1 MVINRLY
8 VLYLFCFNRK
18 YTNTRIKG
26 DMKKS
31 ILFIITLAFL
41 NACAEYSAFVGPS
54 LTMAKSGSVLQSGTS
69 LATSYGI
76 KKAIG
81 KSPGEY
87 VLSMAKKNH
96 KLAMDKK
103 NHKLDTRLNEN
114 NNIILAQNDN
124 IRECETIHSSP
135 LTEIFFDT
143 LDEIDCLRDPF
154 SNIK

>member
-1 MVINRLY
+1 MVIKYLY
-8 VLYLFCFNRK
+8 VDYLFCFNRK

-31 ILFIITLAFL
+31 ILLIITLAFL
-41 NACAEYSAFVGPS
+41 NACAEYSAFVGPTI
-54 LTMAKSGSVLQSGTS
+54 TMAKSGSVLQSGTS

-81 KSPGEY
+81 QSPGEY
-87 VLSMAKKNH
+87 VLS
-96 KLAMDKK
+96 LAKK
-103 NHKLDTRLNEN
+103 NHKLDTLLDKN
-114 NNIILAQNDN
+114 NNIIIAQNDN
-124 IRECETIHSSP
+124 IRECETMHSSP

-154 SNIK
+154 SILK

>member
-1 MVINRLY
+1 MVIKYLY
-8 VLYLFCFNRK
+8 VDYLFCFNRK

-31 ILFIITLAFL
+31 IILIITLAFL

-81 KSPGEY
+81 QSPSEY
-87 VLSMAKKNH
+87 VLSLAKKNH
-96 KLAMDKK
+96 KPDTL
-103 NHKLDTRLNEN
+103 LDQN
-114 NNIILAQNDN
+114 NNITLAQNNNITLAQNDS
-124 IRECETIHSSP
+124 IRECETTHSSP

>member
-1 MVINRLY
+1 
-8 VLYLFCFNRK
+8 
-18 YTNTRIKG
+18 
-26 DMKKS
+26 MKKS

-81 KSPGEY
+81 QSPSEY
-87 VLSMAKKNH
+87 VLS
-96 KLAMDKK
+96 LAKK

-124 IRECETIHSSP
+124 IRECKTIHSSP

-154 SNIK
+154 SNLK

>member
-1 MVINRLY
+1 MVINGLY

-31 ILFIITLAFL
+31 IILIITLAFL

-54 LTMAKSGSVLQSGTS
+54 ITMAKSGSVLQSGTS

-81 KSPGEY
+81 QSPGEY
-87 VLSMAKKNH
+87 VLSLAKKNH
-96 KLAMDKK
+96 KPDTL
-103 NHKLDTRLNEN
+103 LDQN
-114 NNIILAQNDN
+114 NNITAQNNNITLAQNDN
-124 IRECETIHSSP
+124 IRECETTHSSP
-135 LTEIFFDT
+135 LTEIFFNT

-154 SNIK
+154 STLK

>member
-1 MVINRLY
+1 MVINGLY

-31 ILFIITLAFL
+31 IILIITLAFL

-81 KSPGEY
+81 QSPGEY
-87 VLSMAKKNH
+87 VLSLAKKNH
-96 KLAMDKK
+96 KPDTL
-103 NHKLDTRLNEN
+103 LDQN
-114 NNIILAQNDN
+114 NNITAQNNNITLAQNDN
-124 IRECETIHSSP
+124 IRECETTHSSP

-154 SNIK
+154 STLK

>member
-1 MVINRLY
+1 MVIKYLY
-8 VLYLFCFNRK
+8 VDYLFCFNRK

-31 ILFIITLAFL
+31 IILIIALAFL

-81 KSPGEY
+81 QSPSEY
-87 VLSMAKKNH
+87 VLS
-96 KLAMDKK
+96 LAKK

>member
-1 MVINRLY
+1 
-8 VLYLFCFNRK
+8 
-18 YTNTRIKG
+18 
-26 DMKKS
+26 MKKS
-31 ILFIITLAFL
+31 IILIITLAFL

-81 KSPGEY
+81 QSPGEY
-87 VLSMAKKNH
+87 VLSLAKKNH
-96 KLAMDKK
+96 KPDTL
-103 NHKLDTRLNEN
+103 LDQN
-114 NNIILAQNDN
+114 NNITLAQNNNITLAQNDS
-124 IRECETIHSSP
+124 IRECETTHSSP

-154 SNIK
+154 STLK

>member
-1 MVINRLY
+1 MVIKYLY
-8 VLYLFCFNRK
+8 VDYLFCFNRK

-69 LATSYGI
+69 LATSYAI

-81 KSPGEY
+81 QSPSEY
-87 VLSMAKKNH
+87 VLS
-96 KLAMDKK
+96 LAKK

>member
-1 MVINRLY
+1 MVINGLY

-31 ILFIITLAFL
+31 IILIITLAFL

-81 KSPGEY
+81 QSPSEY
-87 VLSMAKKNH
+87 VMS
-96 KLAMDKK
+96 LAKK
-103 NHKLDTRLNEN
+103 NHKLDTRLNQN

>member
-1 MVINRLY
+1 MVIKYLY
-8 VLYLFCFNRK
+8 VDYLFCFNRK

-81 KSPGEY
+81 QSPSEY
-87 VLSMAKKNH
+87 VLS
-96 KLAMDKK
+96 LAKK

>member
-1 MVINRLY
+1 MVIKYLY
-8 VLYLFCFNRK
+8 VDYLFCFNRK

-81 KSPGEY
+81 QSPSEY
-87 VLSMAKKNH
+87 VLS
-96 KLAMDKK
+96 LAKK

-114 NNIILAQNDN
+114 NNIILAQIDN

-154 SNIK
+154 SILK